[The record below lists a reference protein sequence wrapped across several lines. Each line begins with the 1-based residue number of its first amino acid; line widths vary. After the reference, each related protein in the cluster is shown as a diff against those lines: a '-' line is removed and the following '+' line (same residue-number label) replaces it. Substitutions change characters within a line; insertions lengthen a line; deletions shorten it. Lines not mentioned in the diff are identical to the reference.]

1 MAKGGSRVQ
10 GMLRGREEGMKRWR
24 GTVLCWLLLMVWMG
38 VVLAIG
44 SSGALPM
51 QEGHWQRWL
60 LRKGIHLGEYAI
72 LSLLFYRALAMNRQE
87 FYPSHA
93 LGAVCMTVAFAGLDE
108 WRQTFIPGRS
118 GRLLDVGIDTIG
130 AGLGLAMACNGAK
143 RQLDMI
149 VSSVGLVASA
159 PLWGIIALA
168 IKWEDGGPVFFRD
181 LRVGQGGK
189 LFTVLKFRTMVRDAD
204 SLFGPRQATEDDPRV
219 TRVGRLLRTT
229 AMDELPQ
236 LWNIFREEMSFVGPR
251 ALRPGEIENRG
262 SRFNVQG
269 AMGEVQVPSAQAV
282 TPLEQIPGYW
292 KRHVVQ
298 PGLTGIA
305 QIFADRDIPSRHKFR
320 YDLLYIQRRSFWLDV
335 RLVVIS
341 FWVTFR
347 GRWEVRGTKF

>member
-1 MAKGGSRVQ
+1 
-10 GMLRGREEGMKRWR
+10 MLRDRKEGMTRWR
-24 GTVLCWLLLMVWMG
+24 GIILRGLSLMVWMG
-38 VVLAIG
+38 VVLVVG
-44 SSGALPM
+44 SSGVFPM
-51 QEGHWQRWL
+51 QEGDWQRWL
-60 LRKGIHLGEYAI
+60 LRKGFHIVEYAI
-72 LSLLFYRALAMNRQE
+72 LGVLFYRVLAMNRQE

-108 WRQTFIPGRS
+108 WRQTFIPYRS

-143 RQLDMI
+143 RLFDLM

-168 IKWEDGGPVFFRD
+168 IKWEDSGPVFFRD

-189 LFTVLKFRTMVRDAD
+189 LFTVLKFRTMVPDAD

-251 ALRPGEIENRG
+251 ALRPGEIEVRG
-262 SRFNVQG
+262 AEFNVQG
-269 AMGEVQVPSAQAV
+269 ARGEVQDSIAEAV
-282 TPLEQIPGYW
+282 TPLEQISGYW

-305 QIFADRDIPSRHKFR
+305 QIFADRDIPSRQKFR
-320 YDLLYIQRRSFWLDV
+320 YDLLYIRRRSFWLDV
-335 RLVVIS
+335 RLVAIS

-347 GRWEVRGTKF
+347 GRWEVRGTKL